1 MARVHSRHR
10 RFSNNSVLTHLFVS
24 SIRRDEC
31 LVTTTYLR
39 GVLVPTNVQVSV
51 RFSCNCQTST
61 GCILACDF
69 LAPRR
74 HCRDESHAGA
84 VGKEQLMCLYSESC
98 RTYVT
103 AKLT

>member
-1 MARVHSRHR
+1 MARVHSRNR

-24 SIRRDEC
+24 SIRRDQS

-39 GVLVPTNVQVSV
+39 GALVPTNFQVSV
-51 RFSCNCQTST
+51 LFSCNCQTSN

-74 HCRDESHAGA
+74 HRSDESHAGA
-84 VGKEQLMCLYSESC
+84 MEKEQLMCLYSESC
-98 RTYVT
+98 HTYVT